1 MNLRTHGHG
10 QGYLDLNGLIPE
22 IVAREDFRKGPYRGH
37 YTKVIFTYASHERM
51 ANGAE
56 WG

>member
-22 IVAREDFRKGPYRGH
+22 IVEREDFRKGLTAPTAAISPWPARL
-37 YTKVIFTYASHERM
+37 T
-51 ANGAE
+51 
-56 WG
+56 